1 MECATFHI
9 LTPYPGTPLF
19 RQMEAEGRLLHRD
32 WAQYDTAHVVF
43 RPKQMTPEELLLGY
57 DWLYRR
63 LFSHASIWRRKPAT
77 VTAALTYLAGCYLYK
92 RSNRL
97 WHFLIKRRLVRQVW
111 RPLVELTRRRH
122 VAFRK
127 RLMAAGQSHVEPAR
141 LRDSRNLV
149 PAGV

>member
-1 MECATFHI
+1 
-9 LTPYPGTPLF
+9 
-19 RQMEAEGRLLHRD
+19 
-32 WAQYDTAHVVF
+32 
-43 RPKQMTPEELLLGY
+43 MTPEELLLGY

-63 LFSHASIWRRKPAT
+63 LFSHASIWRRRPADRWRRS
-77 VTAALTYLAGCYLYK
+77 TYLAGCYLYK

-127 RLMAAGQSHVEPAR
+127 RLLAASHSTAEPAVIAA
-141 LRDSRNLV
+141 SRNLV